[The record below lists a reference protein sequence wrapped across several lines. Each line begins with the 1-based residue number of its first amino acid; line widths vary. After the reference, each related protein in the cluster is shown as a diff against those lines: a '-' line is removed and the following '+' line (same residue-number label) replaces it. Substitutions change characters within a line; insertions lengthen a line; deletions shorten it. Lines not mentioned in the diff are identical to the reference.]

1 MPRRLCF
8 ATSTCLLKDN
18 GQTLCSGAFRLMS
31 RFSLA
36 SSFSDLL
43 WPRTCLACGRSAVDP
58 VMCPSCRQRS
68 KRASTSVEYTADGRI
83 RSAFALWKF
92 ERDAPVRVVLHR
104 LKYGNC
110 PWIGLELGEDLAR
123 SGSVLL
129 EKPWDVIIPVPLHKL
144 RLLERGYNQSDWI
157 ARGIGRAMNVPV
169 ASREM
174 ARRRNTKSQTDL
186 AREDRRTNVESAFSL
201 RGVCS
206 LEGCRVILV
215 DDTLTTGA
223 TLGAAARILV
233 DAGVT
238 LVQPAAVARATL
250 WLDEEQPDARSVITS
265 QTKSVS
271 HGASIVGY
279 NL

>member
-1 MPRRLCF
+1 
-8 ATSTCLLKDN
+8 
-18 GQTLCSGAFRLMS
+18 
-31 RFSLA
+31 
-36 SSFSDLL
+36 
-43 WPRTCLACGRSAVDP
+43 
-58 VMCPSCRQRS
+58 MCPSCRQRS